1 MDRFIY
7 VGFQLS
13 LMNKKRSMQ
22 TLLVLG
28 TILTLGLLGLTS
40 SNVPLY
46 AGDDDYDADD
56 DHINWKKFKNSGTY
70 EDADKDTKNCFK
82 AAHDRGDNLA
92 GYEVEGCEE
101 DGDYGGD
108 GNNGKDHDDDNN
120 DYGKDSDDD
129 DGDDGDDGKDSD
141 DDDGDDG
148 DDGKDSD
155 DDDGKDGG
163 DGDDGKDSDGGDGDD
178 GKDSDGGGDG
188 DGEDTT

>member
-7 VGFQLS
+7 IGFELS

-46 AGDDDYDADD
+46 AGDDGYDADD
-56 DHINWKKFKNSGTY
+56 DDINWKKFKNSGTY

-101 DGDYGGD
+101 DADYGKD

-120 DYGKDSDDD
+120 DYGKD
-129 DGDDGDDGKDSD
+129 G
-141 DDDGDDG
+141 
-148 DDGKDSD
+148 D
-155 DDDGKDGG
+155 DDDGKDDDNNDYGKDGDDDDGG
-163 DGDDGKDSDGGDGDD
+163 DGDDSKDSDGGDGD
-178 GKDSDGGGDG
+178 GGDG
-188 DGEDTT
+188 DGEDTN

>member
-7 VGFQLS
+7 SGFELS

-22 TLLVLG
+22 TLLLLG
-28 TILTLGLLGLTS
+28 TVLTIGILGLP
-40 SNVPLY
+40 NNNIPLY
-46 AGDDDYDADD
+46 AGDDYDKDD
-56 DHINWKKFKNSGTY
+56 DDINWKKFKDSDTY
-70 EDADKDTKNCFK
+70 KDADKDTKKCFEN
-82 AAHDRGDNLA
+82 AHDRGDNLA

-101 DGDYGGD
+101 DADYGKD

-129 DGDDGDDGKDSD
+129 DGDDGKDSD
-141 DDDGDDG
+141 GGDG
-148 DDGKDSD
+148 DDGKDS
-155 DDDGKDGG
+155 DGG

-188 DGEDTT
+188 DGEVTT